1 MYVKESQ
8 KLFEE
13 LGRLVHISL
22 EETFSYQ
29 TPLSKNINVCEHIQ
43 KHIKPKSWHYEI
55 DLRRYF

>member
-13 LGRLVHISL
+13 LERLVHISL

-43 KHIKPKSWHYEI
+43 KHIKPKS
-55 DLRRYF
+55 